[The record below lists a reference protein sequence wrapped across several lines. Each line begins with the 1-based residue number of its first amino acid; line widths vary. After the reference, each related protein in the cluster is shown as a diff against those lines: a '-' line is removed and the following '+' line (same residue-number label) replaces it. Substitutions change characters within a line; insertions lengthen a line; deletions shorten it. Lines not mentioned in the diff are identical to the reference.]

1 MRSASTHAAGVAR
14 PTPHTCAPPE
24 VGQAPQLP
32 RSQRHFPHIYPIRHP
47 EARLR
52 GPWGH
57 LPTSSD
63 RVVAKPRCW

>member
-14 PTPHTCAPPE
+14 PHATYVRTPGGGTSPT
-24 VGQAPQLP
+24 QLP

-57 LPTSSD
+57 LPTSS
-63 RVVAKPRCW
+63 